1 MIREVDI
8 IVKFNSFTY
17 LISEGIKNVFKNK
30 KASMASLVTMICAM
44 IISLID
50 LAFPQILNYLN
61 DTLYIADH
69 QTIIQSLF
77 WLAVFLLIMY
87 AIRALCKY
95 YVSAQGHI
103 MGAQMERDMRKDL
116 FDKFE
121 QLSFSYYDRN
131 NTGEMMSKLV
141 SDLFDICSYK
151 PIKSPSIWSHINGA
165 N

>member
-1 MIREVDI
+1 MKIMR
-8 IVKFNSFTY
+8 KFIEYYKPYKT
-17 LISEGIKNVFKNK
+17 VFF
-30 KASMASLVTMICAM
+30 LDMICAM

-61 DTLYIADH
+61 ATLFVSDH
-69 QTIIQSLF
+69 QTIMRCLL
-77 WLAVFLLIMY
+77 WLAVFLLVMY
-87 AIRALCKY
+87 AVRALCKY

-121 QLSFSYYDRN
+121 QLSFSYYDKN

-141 SDLFDICSYK
+141 SDLFDICEFAHHGTRKY
-151 PIKSPSIWSHINGA
+151 IYIIA
-165 N
+165 